1 MLGIDQVAYSSP
13 LKHIHPH
20 VRIGLPVLWLVV
32 MIFIGQPMIYAIT
45 FVGMVMATLW
55 KRSVPVKLYLKALL
69 APAFFVVTAIL
80 GILWVTNPGMDAVI
94 WQLAI
99 GKWNFYL
106 TEGSLRVATITLER
120 AFASVAIVYFV
131 ACHAPIWEIG
141 LYMRRL
147 KVPKDFV
154 ELFVLCYRFVF
165 ILLEEAVAMLEAQQ
179 LRLGYGSIERSFKD
193 LGMLIGQ
200 LLLRT
205 LLRARAMEEGLS
217 LRLYDGEFHLE

>member
-1 MLGIDQVAYSSP
+1 MLGIDQVAYTSP
-13 LKHIHPH
+13 LKHINPH

-32 MIFIGQPMIYAIT
+32 MIFLGQPTVYAIT
-45 FVGMVMATLW
+45 FIFMVVATLW

-69 APAFFVVTAIL
+69 APAFFVLTAVL
-80 GILWVTNPGMDAVI
+80 GILWVTNPGMEVVI
-94 WQLAI
+94 WKLVI
-99 GKWNFYL
+99 GHWAFYL
-106 TEGSLRVATITLER
+106 TDNSLHTAIITLER
-120 AFASVAIVYFV
+120 AFASVTLVYFV

-165 ILLEEAVAMLEAQQ
+165 ILLEEAGAMLEAQQ

-193 LGMLIGQ
+193 LGLLIGQ

-205 LLRARAMEEGLS
+205 LLRAKAMEEGLS

>member
-13 LKHIHPH
+13 LKHISPH

-32 MIFIGQPMIYAIT
+32 MIFLGQPMLYGIT
-45 FVGMVMATLW
+45 FVVMVMATLW

-69 APAFFVVTAIL
+69 APAFFVLTAVL

-94 WQLAI
+94 WKVEL
-99 GKWNFYL
+99 GGLNLFL
-106 TEGSLRVATITLER
+106 TDSSLNTAVITLER
-120 AFASVAIVYFV
+120 AFASVSLVYFI
-131 ACHAPIWEIG
+131 ACHAPIWEVG

-165 ILLEEAVAMLEAQQ
+165 ILLEEAGAMLEAQQ